1 MSVPLSGII
10 CTVGPSSQR
19 ADVLLELIRAG
30 MRVVRMN
37 FSHGSHEYH
46 SKTIQ
51 EARKAIA
58 MYQEETGLPKAVAL
72 ALDTKGP
79 EIRTGMLA
87 GSSDKAEVELKTGD
101 KVTLSTNKDL
111 EKNCTKEKIFVDYQ
125 QLASIVKPGNHVF
138 LDDGLIALVVKES
151 KGEEVVCEVENGGK
165 LGSHKGVNLPG
176 VAVDLPA
183 LTERDRRDLQFG
195 AEQKVDMIFASFIRD
210 AKALA
215 DIRQALGPAGDRIK
229 VISKIENQQGLTNID
244 EIILASDGIMVA
256 RGDLGIEIPSESVPL
271 AQKSIIAKCN
281 KVGKPVICATQM
293 LDSMTT
299 KPRPSRAEVAD
310 VANAILD
317 GADAVMLS
325 GETAKGKYPAEA
337 VRVMAKI
344 CAKMESVL
352 WYESIQ
358 NNLKREIRTS
368 GGDHISAVTTSIAE
382 AATVG
387 QARAIVVASP
397 CSMVAQMV
405 SHMRPPCPIVM
416 LTGCPFE
423 AAQSVVFRGIYPLL
437 VEDMVIGNLDFQQVI
452 NSGLKLMIK
461 MDIIEPGQKGS
472 VVLVNAMSAE
482 KVSFRLFTFQ
492 QPTKAEREQKERCK
506 KLALEQRC
514 KKRAEK
520 ETCRKLNEEENCR
533 KLLEADKCKAN
544 EKSSKAESPLTPDS
558 CKIEEDRQKCKR
570 MELEEKCKLAEEKE
584 KEKELKCQQLK
595 EEERQKKIAEKCKR
609 MALEEKCKLAE
620 EKEKEQELKCK
631 QLKEKERQ
639 KKIAE
644 KCKRKALEEKCKLAE
659 EKEKE
664 QELKCQQLKEKERQ
678 KKIAEKCKRMALE
691 EKCKLAEEKE
701 EEKELKCQQLKEEER
716 QKQKTKECKRMAL
729 EAKCKLAA
737 EQEKVKEQLKIIKEE
752 TAKLEAAQKAMLAQE
767 ESKKK
772 EDLEKCQQLAQ
783 ERKKKEQEKQ
793 CKRLEEEENKADMA
807 DKWKQLKAERKK
819 KNEAELCK
827 KLEQERIKA
836 KKELAKKALKAVCKR
851 ITEVT
856 KDKKTEK

>member
-1 MSVPLSGII
+1 ETPQFRLDRGPFASQLDYQSRLQLEAPAMSVPLSGII

-79 EIRTGMLA
+79 EIRT
-87 GSSDKAEVELKTGD
+87 
-101 KVTLSTNKDL
+101 
-111 EKNCTKEKIFVDYQ
+111 
-125 QLASIVKPGNHVF
+125 
-138 LDDGLIALVVKES
+138 
-151 KGEEVVCEVENGGK
+151 
-165 LGSHKGVNLPG
+165 G

-544 EKSSKAESPLTPDS
+544 EKSPKAESPLTPDS

-584 KEKELKCQQLK
+584 KEKELKCKQLK
-595 EEERQKKIAEKCKR
+595 EEERKKKIAEKCKR
-609 MALEEKCKLAE
+609 MELEEKCKLAE
-620 EKEKEQELKCK
+620 EKEQELKCQ
-631 QLKEKERQ
+631 QLKEEERQ

-664 QELKCQQLKEKERQ
+664 QELMCKELREKERQ

-691 EKCKLAEEKE
+691 EKCKLAEEK
-701 EEKELKCQQLKEEER
+701 EKELKCQQLKEEER

-767 ESKKK
+767 ECKKK

-836 KKELAKKALKAVCKR
+836 KKELATKA
-851 ITEVT
+851 
-856 KDKKTEK
+856 